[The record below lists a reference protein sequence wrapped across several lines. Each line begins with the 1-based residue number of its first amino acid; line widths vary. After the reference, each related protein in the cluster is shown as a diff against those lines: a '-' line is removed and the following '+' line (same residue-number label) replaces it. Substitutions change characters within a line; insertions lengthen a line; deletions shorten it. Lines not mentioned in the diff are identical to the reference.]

1 MARKKTAAELL
12 EEAKRADARAKE
24 LRKQAAKVT
33 QAEEAKTNA
42 EIIKAVREWQDSF
55 PADKRKPWEDISA
68 MFCDWAEKNRA
79 KYGEQ

>member
-1 MARKKTAAELL
+1 MAKKKTAAELL

-42 EIIKAVREWQDSF
+42 EIIKAVKEWRDTFS
-55 PADKRKPWEDISA
+55 ADKQTAWEDMPALFRS
-68 MFCDWAEKNRA
+68 WAEKNRQ
-79 KYGEQ
+79 KHGGQ